1 MFKHSHFAAQVGKR
15 AMDSRPGSKKRLKTY
30 RLLNL
35 RQTWQR

>member
-15 AMDSRPGSKKRLKTY
+15 SVDSRPGLKKRLETY